1 MLLARLVA
9 LFNKMNATSEVEND
23 TVFWDRLRK
32 MERVKESGAI
42 VEKGSADGG
51 NILRICEGERG
62 HYLNVR
68 FSTTLLL
75 NANIRQWPTDVSADG
90 LTIGIWMMDY
100 AQKRIMKRK
109 FLFTFFTESAAETFF
124 KMYTDSLTMFSNEG
138 LGYREMCNISKR
150 VAGEGMLSE
159 DDENEDDNDEIMK
172 VGEDDTNRKGDEKK
186 GDNVEY
192 ELDDSLKEV
201 LAFEQMEV
209 NFGPSQGF

>member
-1 MLLARLVA
+1 
-9 LFNKMNATSEVEND
+9 
-23 TVFWDRLRK
+23 
-32 MERVKESGAI
+32 
-42 VEKGSADGG
+42 
-51 NILRICEGERG
+51 
-62 HYLNVR
+62 
-68 FSTTLLL
+68 
-75 NANIRQWPTDVSADG
+75 
-90 LTIGIWMMDY
+90 
-100 AQKRIMKRK
+100 MKRK

-124 KMYTDSLTMFSNEG
+124 KMYMDSLTMFSNEG